1 MVGRQRNRALH
12 TSVLH
17 PALHW
22 CIDHWP
28 AADGQSSLPTFCI
41 WTKDILQPPWGWCQ
55 WEPDRNSSITVNTS
69 LPDSAVIPG
78 MHSQCSTCQSM
89 KLIRQGTCE
98 SKKAQVREGTS
109 HSTRTYVLHLG
120 VEHCTRWQLK
130 RLNHDLSNTLWI
142 RIQCTSQVRI
152 QVGIWMALCKWKE

>member
-1 MVGRQRNRALH
+1 MCKVYKILPGRYFTFLKNHDNFKLKICGGKAEKQSPPRKRSPSSSALMHGPLACSRSPVFCAHILHLDEGHPPASVRMVPVRTRQE
-12 TSVLH
+12 T
-17 PALHW
+17 
-22 CIDHWP
+22 
-28 AADGQSSLPTFCI
+28 
-41 WTKDILQPPWGWCQ
+41 
-55 WEPDRNSSITVNTS
+55 SITVNTS

-120 VEHCTRWQLK
+120 VEHCTR
-130 RLNHDLSNTLWI
+130 
-142 RIQCTSQVRI
+142 
-152 QVGIWMALCKWKE
+152 